1 MDLGFQ
7 TDGGG
12 EWEEQKRGEKNKE
25 EILKRVITKYFDFG
39 KCFAK
44 N

>member
-12 EWEEQKRGEKNKE
+12 EWEEQKREEKNKK
-25 EILKRVITKYFDFG
+25 EILKIQ
-39 KCFAK
+39 
-44 N
+44 